1 VSFGHG
7 PTLWSRHEKGK
18 PDDDPSTLSS
28 TTRTP
33 ALQDQRMPGQHADRP
48 EMGLN
53 GLAPIGVG
61 SLIDVER
68 PSLTHRSRCMHGVLS
83 RGRPH
88 DDGSFIGDG

>member
-1 VSFGHG
+1 
-7 PTLWSRHEKGK
+7 
-18 PDDDPSTLSS
+18 
-28 TTRTP
+28 
-33 ALQDQRMPGQHADRP
+33 MPYQQADRP
-48 EMGLN
+48 EMGR
-53 GLAPIGVG
+53 LAGWLPSHRWVG